1 MSYFP
6 NIQSWIVILL
16 FIKYIYMQYYNYY
29 YVIVI
34 VNVNTVSM
42 QCLMFM

>member
-16 FIKYIYMQYYNYY
+16 SIKYIYMQYYYYY

-34 VNVNTVSM
+34 IKVSTVSM